1 MKPRWFTSFIAQI
14 LAPLPRIYRKHIMIT
29 DLRFRLSL
37 IIACFLFCGS
47 AILAQQPGHPDGQL
61 EADQHG
67 DAHAQHG
74 DAHAADGHEFA
85 MAHVDHRPRESYLG
99 WMIRCMGIVGLLIP
113 VAGLFCFALTLI
125 VVIRG
130 QGPFAFAA
138 LALLVPIPFLLGLLG
153 TLQGMIL
160 SLQVIAVSS
169 IAPKPSE
176 VSDGITTALF
186 NPLLGLIFMTPSYL
200 VATVGSVVRA
210 FAKSAANPPIK
221 S

>member
-1 MKPRWFTSFIAQI
+1 MS
-14 LAPLPRIYRKHIMIT
+14 T
-29 DLRFRLSL
+29 DLRLRLSL

-61 EADQHG
+61 EAD
-67 DAHAQHG
+67 QHG

-176 VSDGITTALF
+176 VSDGIATALF
-186 NPLLGLIFMTPSYL
+186 NPLIGLICMTPSYL
-200 VATVGSVVRA
+200 VATVGSIVRA
-210 FAKSAANPPIK
+210 FAKPPAKQVIK